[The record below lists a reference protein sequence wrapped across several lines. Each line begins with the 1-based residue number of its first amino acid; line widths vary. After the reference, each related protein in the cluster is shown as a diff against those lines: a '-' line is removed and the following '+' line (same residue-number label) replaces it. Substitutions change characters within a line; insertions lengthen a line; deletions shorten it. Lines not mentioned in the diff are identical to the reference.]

1 MSKGLPRSVSRGNAL
16 EKPVIKQTVK
26 VRHTVSVTAT
36 GAAVGFGTAV
46 IGDFPAGNVLVLGS
60 VANLSFAGPTSA
72 NLTDTWNGDFS
83 IGTTPTVDVTLS
95 GTEVN
100 LLASSATTV
109 AAAEVSPKTRYAG
122 VVTPALYDN
131 TDGSLEINL
140 NLLIDAADVVDGAT
154 VAVTVTGE
162 YYIAYIMLG
171 DD

>member
-1 MSKGLPRSVSRGNAL
+1 MYKRQG
-16 EKPVIKQTVK
+16 
-26 VRHTVSVTAT
+26 
-36 GAAVGFGTAV
+36 
-46 IGDFPAGNVLVLGS
+46 PA
-60 VANLSFAGPTSA
+60 SA